1 MTYQILQ
8 QKIEQ
13 CYDITIPCN
22 IDNFVCHDKA
32 LMSEIA
38 GTPLNE
44 SETLLVQQCGDNL
57 DLTLYL
63 EERLQNSTFSYSAEK
78 EWSELEFTDFCTVIE
93 GVSHFVYVVW
103 NAGFGKNVKPV
114 ELELQAEVD
123 KFVFAASIG
132 RLQKEQQLDRLINRL
147 FKKVHIVAKPG
158 TPLHARYRMAHNL
171 ASDYCTWLM
180 HQFDFI
186 SFNRELDAELARF
199 YRMNAGAKFDHI
211 RQK

>member
-1 MTYQILQ
+1 MTYRILQ

-38 GTPLNE
+38 GAPFT
-44 SETLLVQQCGDNL
+44 ETELLLVQQYENNL

-63 EERLQNSTFSYSAEK
+63 DERLQNSMFSYSADK
-78 EWSELEFTDFCTVIE
+78 EWSELEFADFCTVIE

-132 RLQKEQQLDRLINRL
+132 RLQKEQQLDRLMNRL
-147 FKKVHIVAKPG
+147 FKKVRIVAKPG
-158 TPLHARYRMAHNL
+158 TQLHARYRMAHNL
-171 ASDYCTWLM
+171 ARYYCTWLT

-186 SFNRELDAELARF
+186 NFNRELDAELARF
-199 YRMNAGAKFDHI
+199 YRMSAGAKFHHI
-211 RQK
+211 RKK